1 MPCFVAALAFFFP
14 RITIILV
21 ALLSDYIGRAFNN
34 EVLWPILGFLFM
46 PYTLL
51 AYAFAMNQN
60 SGSVSGLYLALVV
73 VAVLFDFGVLGGGA
87 RTSRKRMGKG
97 KG

>member
-14 RITIILV
+14 RITIILL

-34 EVLWPILGFLFM
+34 EWLWPVLGFFFM

-51 AYAFAMNQN
+51 AYAFAKNAN
-60 SGSVSGLYLALVV
+60 GSVDGLYMVLVI
-73 VAVLFDFGVLGGGA
+73 VAVLFDLGVLGGGA
-87 RTSRKRMGKG
+87 STSRKRLKTGKA
-97 KG
+97 